1 MKKIINTLLVL
12 LIVFASAI
20 PCFAATLNNSE
31 LPRVIDN
38 AELLSDTEERM
49 LSEKINDILQNYG
62 MDVLILTSNGHEGA
76 PSDEEYIEYV
86 WDNYDFGVGPTAD
99 GWAIFI
105 CMDCRSWMHDACG
118 NAQQYMSY
126 DSVNIIDDYMEGYM
140 QMGDFYGALDTG
152 LTELNYLF
160 KLGEKEYVNSTW
172 APDPIVDPDPVPEPD
187 KEIPLAEKLATG
199 AGGGALIGL
208 FAGLISMGSAKKSMR
223 TVSYAYDADRYAD
236 RGDYGRSVN
245 LYRSEDILMNV
256 TESRVQ
262 KADNRDSGSHHS
274 GGSSYHGSHMSSGG
288 HSHSSGGGRH
298 F

>member
-1 MKKIINTLLVL
+1 
-12 LIVFASAI
+12 
-20 PCFAATLNNSE
+20 
-31 LPRVIDN
+31 
-38 AELLSDTEERM
+38 
-49 LSEKINDILQNYG
+49 
-62 MDVLILTSNGHEGA
+62 
-76 PSDEEYIEYV
+76 
-86 WDNYDFGVGPTAD
+86 
-99 GWAIFI
+99 
-105 CMDCRSWMHDACG
+105 MHDACG

-172 APDPIVDPDPVPEPD
+172 APDPTPDPTPTPTPEPSIMD
-187 KEIPLAEKLATG
+187 KLTAG
-199 AGGGALIGL
+199 AGGGAFVGLI
-208 FAGLISMGSAKKSMR
+208 AGLISMGSAKKSMR
-223 TVSYAYDADRYAD
+223 TVSYAYDADRYAN

-262 KADNRDSGSHHS
+262 KDDNRDSGGSHHS
-274 GGSSYHGSHMSSGG
+274 GGSSYHGSHVSSGG